1 MRVSPVIPAA
11 LLVTVGVVQ
20 VWLTRTV
27 DLTAWKGGGFGM
39 FSTLDDGP
47 HRLVRIYLHNEGRSE
62 EIEVPA
68 SLQDR
73 ADRLATLPSPRRLAR
88 FAEAVI
94 AREQRQGRPVSH
106 VRVEVWR
113 QRVDPGT
120 LGAHL
125 VLLRRCERHVAP

>member
-11 LLVTVGVVQ
+11 ILVTVGVVQ
-20 VWLTRTV
+20 VWLARTV

-47 HRLVRIYLHNEGRSE
+47 RRYVRIYLDSEGRSE

-68 SLQDR
+68 SLQDP
-73 ADRLATLPSPRRLAR
+73 AARLATLPSPSRLAR
-88 FAEAVI
+88 FTEAVI
-94 AREQRQGRPVSH
+94 AREHRQGRPVSR

-113 QRVDPGT
+113 QRVDPVT

-125 VLLRRCERHVAP
+125 ILLRRYERHVAP